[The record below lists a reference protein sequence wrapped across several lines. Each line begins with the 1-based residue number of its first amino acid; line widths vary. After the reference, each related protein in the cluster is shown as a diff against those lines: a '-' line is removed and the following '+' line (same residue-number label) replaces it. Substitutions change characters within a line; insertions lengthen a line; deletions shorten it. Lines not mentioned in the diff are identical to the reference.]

1 MVSLAGNC
9 GLEMWNLILKRRDGK
24 ESIS

>member
-9 GLEMWNLILKRRDGK
+9 GLEMWNLILKRLDEK